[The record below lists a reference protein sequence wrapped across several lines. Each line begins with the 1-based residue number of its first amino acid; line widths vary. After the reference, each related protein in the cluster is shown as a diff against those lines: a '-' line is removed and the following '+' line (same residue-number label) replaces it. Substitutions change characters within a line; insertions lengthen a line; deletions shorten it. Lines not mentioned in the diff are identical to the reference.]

1 MGKKKYIDILKNMG
15 FWTIVLIFME
25 TIFRIIMNYSFN
37 IESYLNIVFYSVLL
51 SCIFCILLNL
61 LKKRQTLITIIILL
75 VLAVLFS
82 VPCVFYNVYKTYFSL
97 SNLELADQVGG
108 FIDMAISVIFK
119 NMLFIFLYFVPLI
132 IYIIFRK
139 KLNFNQSS
147 VFVPIVYIL
156 IFGIFLTCYYT
167 NIYLSKD
174 KLNGSYKLYMEVNN
188 ISLNYEK
195 FGVLNFIRIDTM
207 RYIFGFEE
215 KTVIQKIEIEE
226 ESTIENQDLSEKTI
240 EQKIYKDNIEEL
252 NFDKPTNN
260 SEIQT
265 INEYMQEEQPTKQ
278 NEYTGIFKGYNL
290 IYITAESFYGPAID
304 KDLTPT
310 LYELTHS
317 GFVFNNFYT
326 PNVLST
332 IGGEFQSLTGLFPSK
347 DILTKWREG
356 TNYFPYGLA
365 TSFSNSGYNTYAYH
379 NHYYGFQ
386 DRYKYIRTQGF
397 DNFLAVG
404 NGMEKIVNSNIWPE
418 SDIEMMQGTVDNY
431 NDLDVPFL
439 AYYMTVSGHME
450 YNWDNAMA
458 LKNKD
463 EVQDLDLPYEAK
475 AYTATLI
482 ELDRAL
488 QVLIDDLKE
497 KGKLDNTVFVLLADH
512 YPYALSLDS
521 INSFS
526 DYERDEIVEANHNN
540 LIIWNSKMQTINI
553 DKVCMSCDVLPTVLN
568 LFGIEYDSRMF
579 TGKDILSS
587 SMGLAFFENRS
598 WVTDKGTYFTA
609 QDEFISKAG
618 FENTTDEYVNNINN
632 IVQNRINI
640 ARWIIKNNYYNYL
653 YN

>member
-37 IESYLNIVFYSVLL
+37 IESYLNIVFYSILL

-156 IFGIFLTCYYT
+156 VFGIFLACYYT

-174 KLNGSYKLYMEVNN
+174 KPNGSYKLYMEVNN

-226 ESTIENQDLSEKTI
+226 KSTIKNQDLSEKTI

-265 INEYMQEEQPTKQ
+265 INEYMQ
-278 NEYTGIFKGYNL
+278 
-290 IYITAESFYGPAID
+290 
-304 KDLTPT
+304 
-310 LYELTHS
+310 
-317 GFVFNNFYT
+317 
-326 PNVLST
+326 
-332 IGGEFQSLTGLFPSK
+332 
-347 DILTKWREG
+347 
-356 TNYFPYGLA
+356 
-365 TSFSNSGYNTYAYH
+365 
-379 NHYYGFQ
+379 
-386 DRYKYIRTQGF
+386 
-397 DNFLAVG
+397 
-404 NGMEKIVNSNIWPE
+404 
-418 SDIEMMQGTVDNY
+418 
-431 NDLDVPFL
+431 
-439 AYYMTVSGHME
+439 
-450 YNWDNAMA
+450 
-458 LKNKD
+458 
-463 EVQDLDLPYEAK
+463 
-475 AYTATLI
+475 
-482 ELDRAL
+482 
-488 QVLIDDLKE
+488 
-497 KGKLDNTVFVLLADH
+497 
-512 YPYALSLDS
+512 
-521 INSFS
+521 
-526 DYERDEIVEANHNN
+526 
-540 LIIWNSKMQTINI
+540 
-553 DKVCMSCDVLPTVLN
+553 
-568 LFGIEYDSRMF
+568 
-579 TGKDILSS
+579 
-587 SMGLAFFENRS
+587 
-598 WVTDKGTYFTA
+598 
-609 QDEFISKAG
+609 
-618 FENTTDEYVNNINN
+618 
-632 IVQNRINI
+632 
-640 ARWIIKNNYYNYL
+640 
-653 YN
+653 